1 MAQRHE
7 DKWNTGTVRNRNK
20 EWHEGRGHSIRVPIY
35 LRFDGQVKNMMMMM
49 MMMMKKMTVR

>member
-1 MAQRHE
+1 MAQSHE
-7 DKWNTGTVRNRNK
+7 DNLNTVRNRNK

-49 MMMMKKMTVR
+49 MMMMMKKMTVR

>member
-7 DKWNTGTVRNRNK
+7 DKWNTVRNRNK

-35 LRFDGQVKNMMMMM
+35 LRFDGQVKNMMMMKMKM
-49 MMMMKKMTVR
+49 MMAARSRT

>member
-7 DKWNTGTVRNRNK
+7 DKWNTVRNRNK